1 MTNAELATKIII
13 SYFEAENIQEQ
24 TPTILARV
32 NKWEA
37 RLNPLDALSLAA
49 VAISDPPEIFLTI
62 PEIRQLREFYFPSSP
77 ATERSF
83 I

>member
-49 VAISDPPEIFLTI
+49 VAISDPPEISLTI